1 MTIQLI
7 WLQLLFAT
15 SASVIMLGLALHM
28 TRASDASHGGHAVIP
43 NTGALQLLWLGHH
56 SASVHEALKD
66 VEDPTT
72 ANLRRAGMIDVCF
85 AKTISDEETWLSTR
99 NSTDSL
105 SGQVDRGQDDT
116 AS

>member
-1 MTIQLI
+1 
-7 WLQLLFAT
+7 
-15 SASVIMLGLALHM
+15 MLGLALHM
-28 TRASDASHGGHAVIP
+28 TRASDGSHGSHAVIP
-43 NTGALQLLWLGHH
+43 NTGALQFLWLGYH

-66 VEDPTT
+66 VENPTN

-116 AS
+116 TS

>member
-1 MTIQLI
+1 
-7 WLQLLFAT
+7 
-15 SASVIMLGLALHM
+15 MLGLALHM
-28 TRASDASHGGHAVIP
+28 TRAFGASHGSHAVIP

-66 VEDPTT
+66 VENPTNT
-72 ANLRRAGMIDVCF
+72 NLRRAGMIDVCF

-99 NSTDSL
+99 NSTDGL